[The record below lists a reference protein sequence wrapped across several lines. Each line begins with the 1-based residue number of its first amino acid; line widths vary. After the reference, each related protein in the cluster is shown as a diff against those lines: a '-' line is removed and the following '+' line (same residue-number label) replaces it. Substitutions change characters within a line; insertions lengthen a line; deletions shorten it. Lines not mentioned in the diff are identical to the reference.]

1 MSHHVVGG
9 WPGRGGAPESA
20 GGSGGVPGPVPR
32 HPAPAAALPAR
43 PGRAGRRGRRGRD
56 LAADHP
62 RPARL
67 RRRLRPLPRL
77 DRHHRQAPR
86 PGPPAPR
93 RPPPPA
99 SRRPRRRPGQLAR
112 RRRHRPARHRRRRHR
127 RRPGPD
133 RHLAPRPSRSRPAPR
148 RPRPGRPHRRA
159 GPGQT
164 PRSRPHRRPPRP
176 AHPRPAAGN
185 RASGSDTCEGLGAE
199 GYEMNTRHSRR
210 ISRKAAEQLLDGAAG
225 RGQGTEAGPDQLV
238 SVLAAAAAP
247 GPDNELAG
255 EQMAVAA
262 FEANHLAS
270 VANFRREQ
278 MIKSPLA
285 KILTVKVLASVLVV
299 GASGGVALAASTG
312 TFSSSGSGSG
322 PAYGGSSVAA
332 PVTPP
337 AGGFIP
343 SPSDSGSASASA
355 SPSGDTQQPAA
366 SSSGAASSSPASI
379 PQTAAGLCNALA
391 GDVAGAG
398 GSLTKAA
405 QQQALASGGVSK
417 ALQSPEFSSLV
428 STAQS
433 AANVPDYCGLLLDL
447 PQLPQPAQLTQLP
460 VSLLSQL
467 LTQVPA
473 ATLAQPL
480 TSLPSSTLSALLA
493 ELPVSTVSQIL

>member
-1 MSHHVVGG
+1 
-9 WPGRGGAPESA
+9 
-20 GGSGGVPGPVPR
+20 
-32 HPAPAAALPAR
+32 
-43 PGRAGRRGRRGRD
+43 
-56 LAADHP
+56 
-62 RPARL
+62 
-67 RRRLRPLPRL
+67 
-77 DRHHRQAPR
+77 
-86 PGPPAPR
+86 
-93 RPPPPA
+93 
-99 SRRPRRRPGQLAR
+99 
-112 RRRHRPARHRRRRHR
+112 
-127 RRPGPD
+127 
-133 RHLAPRPSRSRPAPR
+133 
-148 RPRPGRPHRRA
+148 
-159 GPGQT
+159 
-164 PRSRPHRRPPRP
+164 
-176 AHPRPAAGN
+176 
-185 RASGSDTCEGLGAE
+185 
-199 GYEMNTRHSRR
+199 MNTRHSRR

-247 GPDNELAG
+247 GHDDELAG

-312 TFSSSGSGSG
+312 TFSSSGPGSRPEG
-322 PAYGGSSVAA
+322 GGSSVAA

-337 AGGFIP
+337 AGGIIP
-343 SPSDSGSASASA
+343 SPSDSGSGSASA
-355 SPSGDTQQPAA
+355 SPSGGTQQPAA
-366 SSSGAASSSPASI
+366 SSPASDSSPASI

-391 GDVAGAG
+391 GAAAGTS

-405 QQQALASGGVSK
+405 QQQALAGGGVTK

-473 ATLAQPL
+473 ATLAQQL
-480 TSLPSSTLSALLA
+480 TSLPSSTLSTLLA
-493 ELPVSTVSQIL
+493 ELPVSTVSQILTELPSSAVAQILTALPTSTLSQILTELPNSVVAQILNELPTSVVSQLLGSLPNSVLSGLSGITGLSSSVTSLLPGL

>member
-1 MSHHVVGG
+1 
-9 WPGRGGAPESA
+9 
-20 GGSGGVPGPVPR
+20 
-32 HPAPAAALPAR
+32 
-43 PGRAGRRGRRGRD
+43 
-56 LAADHP
+56 
-62 RPARL
+62 
-67 RRRLRPLPRL
+67 
-77 DRHHRQAPR
+77 
-86 PGPPAPR
+86 
-93 RPPPPA
+93 
-99 SRRPRRRPGQLAR
+99 
-112 RRRHRPARHRRRRHR
+112 
-127 RRPGPD
+127 
-133 RHLAPRPSRSRPAPR
+133 
-148 RPRPGRPHRRA
+148 
-159 GPGQT
+159 
-164 PRSRPHRRPPRP
+164 
-176 AHPRPAAGN
+176 
-185 RASGSDTCEGLGAE
+185 
-199 GYEMNTRHSRR
+199 MNTRHSRR

-247 GPDNELAG
+247 GHDDELAG

-312 TFSSSGSGSG
+312 TFSSSGPGSRPEG
-322 PAYGGSSVAA
+322 GGSSVAA

-337 AGGFIP
+337 AGGIIP
-343 SPSDSGSASASA
+343 SPSDSGSGSASA
-355 SPSGDTQQPAA
+355 SPSGGTQQPAA
-366 SSSGAASSSPASI
+366 SSPASDSSPASI

-391 GDVAGAG
+391 GAAAGTS

-405 QQQALASGGVSK
+405 QQQALAGGGVTK
-417 ALQSPEFSSLV
+417 ALQSPKFSSLV

-467 LTQVPA
+467 LTQVPT
-473 ATLAQPL
+473 ATLAQQL

-493 ELPVSTVSQIL
+493 ELPVSTVSQILTELPSSAVSQILTALPTSTLSQILTELPNSVVAQILNELPTSVVSQLLGSLPNSVLSGLSGITGLSSSVTSLLPGL

>member
-1 MSHHVVGG
+1 
-9 WPGRGGAPESA
+9 
-20 GGSGGVPGPVPR
+20 
-32 HPAPAAALPAR
+32 
-43 PGRAGRRGRRGRD
+43 
-56 LAADHP
+56 
-62 RPARL
+62 
-67 RRRLRPLPRL
+67 
-77 DRHHRQAPR
+77 
-86 PGPPAPR
+86 
-93 RPPPPA
+93 
-99 SRRPRRRPGQLAR
+99 
-112 RRRHRPARHRRRRHR
+112 
-127 RRPGPD
+127 
-133 RHLAPRPSRSRPAPR
+133 
-148 RPRPGRPHRRA
+148 
-159 GPGQT
+159 
-164 PRSRPHRRPPRP
+164 
-176 AHPRPAAGN
+176 
-185 RASGSDTCEGLGAE
+185 
-199 GYEMNTRHSRR
+199 MNTRHSRR

-247 GPDNELAG
+247 GHDDELAG

-312 TFSSSGSGSG
+312 TFSSSGPGSRPEG
-322 PAYGGSSVAA
+322 GGSSVAA

-337 AGGFIP
+337 AGGIIP
-343 SPSDSGSASASA
+343 SPSDSGSGSASA
-355 SPSGDTQQPAA
+355 SPSGGTQQPAA
-366 SSSGAASSSPASI
+366 SSPASDSSPASI

-391 GDVAGAG
+391 GAAAGTS

-405 QQQALASGGVSK
+405 QQQALAGGGVTK

-473 ATLAQPL
+473 ATLAQQL
-480 TSLPSSTLSALLA
+480 TSLPSSTLSTLLA
-493 ELPVSTVSQIL
+493 ELPVSTVSQILTELPSSAVAQILTALPTSTLSQILTELPNSVVVQILNELPTSVVSQLLGSLPNSVLSGLSGITGLSSSVTSLLPGL

>member
-1 MSHHVVGG
+1 
-9 WPGRGGAPESA
+9 
-20 GGSGGVPGPVPR
+20 
-32 HPAPAAALPAR
+32 
-43 PGRAGRRGRRGRD
+43 
-56 LAADHP
+56 
-62 RPARL
+62 
-67 RRRLRPLPRL
+67 
-77 DRHHRQAPR
+77 
-86 PGPPAPR
+86 
-93 RPPPPA
+93 
-99 SRRPRRRPGQLAR
+99 
-112 RRRHRPARHRRRRHR
+112 
-127 RRPGPD
+127 
-133 RHLAPRPSRSRPAPR
+133 
-148 RPRPGRPHRRA
+148 
-159 GPGQT
+159 
-164 PRSRPHRRPPRP
+164 
-176 AHPRPAAGN
+176 
-185 RASGSDTCEGLGAE
+185 
-199 GYEMNTRHSRR
+199 MNTRHSRR
-210 ISRKAAEQLLDGAAG
+210 ISRKAAEQLLDGAAE

-247 GPDNELAG
+247 GHDDELAG

-366 SSSGAASSSPASI
+366 SSPASDSSSPASI

-391 GDVAGAG
+391 GDAAGTS

-405 QQQALASGGVSK
+405 QQQALAGGSVSE

-473 ATLAQPL
+473 ATLAQQL

-493 ELPVSTVSQIL
+493 ELPVSTVSQILTSLPSSAVSQILTALPTSTLSQLLTELPNSAVSQILNELPTSVVSQLLGQLPNSVLSGLSGITGLSHSVTSLLPGL

>member
-1 MSHHVVGG
+1 
-9 WPGRGGAPESA
+9 
-20 GGSGGVPGPVPR
+20 
-32 HPAPAAALPAR
+32 
-43 PGRAGRRGRRGRD
+43 
-56 LAADHP
+56 
-62 RPARL
+62 
-67 RRRLRPLPRL
+67 
-77 DRHHRQAPR
+77 
-86 PGPPAPR
+86 
-93 RPPPPA
+93 
-99 SRRPRRRPGQLAR
+99 
-112 RRRHRPARHRRRRHR
+112 
-127 RRPGPD
+127 
-133 RHLAPRPSRSRPAPR
+133 
-148 RPRPGRPHRRA
+148 
-159 GPGQT
+159 
-164 PRSRPHRRPPRP
+164 
-176 AHPRPAAGN
+176 
-185 RASGSDTCEGLGAE
+185 
-199 GYEMNTRHSRR
+199 MNTRHSRR

-247 GPDNELAG
+247 GHDDELAG

-312 TFSSSGSGSG
+312 TFSSSGPGSRPEGGGSG
-322 PAYGGSSVAA
+322 VAA

-337 AGGFIP
+337 AGGIIP
-343 SPSDSGSASASA
+343 SPSDSGSGSASA
-355 SPSGDTQQPAA
+355 SPSGGTQQPAA
-366 SSSGAASSSPASI
+366 SSPASDSSPASI

-391 GDVAGAG
+391 GAAAGTS

-405 QQQALASGGVSK
+405 QQQALAGGGVTK

-473 ATLAQPL
+473 ATLAQQL
-480 TSLPSSTLSALLA
+480 TSLPSSTLSTLLA
-493 ELPVSTVSQIL
+493 ELPVSTVSQILTELPSSAVAQILTALPTSTLSQILTELPNSVVAQILNELPTSVVSQLLGSLPNSVLSGLSGITGLSSSVTSLLPGL

>member
-1 MSHHVVGG
+1 
-9 WPGRGGAPESA
+9 
-20 GGSGGVPGPVPR
+20 
-32 HPAPAAALPAR
+32 
-43 PGRAGRRGRRGRD
+43 
-56 LAADHP
+56 
-62 RPARL
+62 
-67 RRRLRPLPRL
+67 
-77 DRHHRQAPR
+77 
-86 PGPPAPR
+86 
-93 RPPPPA
+93 
-99 SRRPRRRPGQLAR
+99 
-112 RRRHRPARHRRRRHR
+112 
-127 RRPGPD
+127 
-133 RHLAPRPSRSRPAPR
+133 
-148 RPRPGRPHRRA
+148 
-159 GPGQT
+159 
-164 PRSRPHRRPPRP
+164 
-176 AHPRPAAGN
+176 
-185 RASGSDTCEGLGAE
+185 
-199 GYEMNTRHSRR
+199 MNTRHSRR

-247 GPDNELAG
+247 GHDDELAG

-312 TFSSSGSGSG
+312 TFSSSGSGPG
-322 PAYGGSSVAA
+322 PASGASSATS

-337 AGGFIP
+337 TGGFIP
-343 SPSDSGSASASA
+343 APSDSGSASASA
-355 SPSGDTQQPAA
+355 SSGDGQQAQSP
-366 SSSGAASSSPASI
+366 STTDSSSPASI
-379 PQTAAGLCNALA
+379 PHTAAGLCSALA
-391 GDVAGAG
+391 GDVAGTS

-405 QQQALASGGVSK
+405 QQQALASGGVSG

-473 ATLAQPL
+473 TTLAQQL

-493 ELPVSTVSQIL
+493 ELPVSTVSQILTSLPSSAVSQILTALPTSTLSQILTELPNSAVSQILNELPTSVVSQLLGQLPNSVLSGLSGITGLSNSVTSLLPGL

>member
-1 MSHHVVGG
+1 
-9 WPGRGGAPESA
+9 
-20 GGSGGVPGPVPR
+20 
-32 HPAPAAALPAR
+32 
-43 PGRAGRRGRRGRD
+43 
-56 LAADHP
+56 
-62 RPARL
+62 
-67 RRRLRPLPRL
+67 
-77 DRHHRQAPR
+77 
-86 PGPPAPR
+86 
-93 RPPPPA
+93 
-99 SRRPRRRPGQLAR
+99 
-112 RRRHRPARHRRRRHR
+112 
-127 RRPGPD
+127 
-133 RHLAPRPSRSRPAPR
+133 
-148 RPRPGRPHRRA
+148 
-159 GPGQT
+159 
-164 PRSRPHRRPPRP
+164 
-176 AHPRPAAGN
+176 
-185 RASGSDTCEGLGAE
+185 
-199 GYEMNTRHSRR
+199 MNTRHSRR

-247 GPDNELAG
+247 GHDDEMAG

-285 KILTVKVLASVLVV
+285 KILTVKVLASVLAV
-299 GASGGVALAASTG
+299 GAGGGVALAASTG

-343 SPSDSGSASASA
+343 SPSDSGSASPSA
-355 SPSGDTQQPAA
+355 SPSGDTQPPAA
-366 SSSGAASSSPASI
+366 SSPASDSSSPASI

-391 GDVAGAG
+391 GNVAGTS

-405 QQQALASGGVSK
+405 QQQALASSSVSK
-417 ALQSPEFSSLV
+417 VVQSPEFSSLV

-460 VSLLSQL
+460 VNLLAQL
-467 LTQVPA
+467 LTQVPT
-473 ATLAQPL
+473 ATLAQQL

-493 ELPVSTVSQIL
+493 ELPVSTVTQILTSLPSSAVSQILTALPTSTLSQILTELPNSVVSQILNELPTSVVSQLLGQLPNSVLSGLSGLSGLSNSVTSLLPGL

>member
-1 MSHHVVGG
+1 
-9 WPGRGGAPESA
+9 
-20 GGSGGVPGPVPR
+20 
-32 HPAPAAALPAR
+32 
-43 PGRAGRRGRRGRD
+43 
-56 LAADHP
+56 
-62 RPARL
+62 
-67 RRRLRPLPRL
+67 
-77 DRHHRQAPR
+77 
-86 PGPPAPR
+86 
-93 RPPPPA
+93 
-99 SRRPRRRPGQLAR
+99 
-112 RRRHRPARHRRRRHR
+112 
-127 RRPGPD
+127 
-133 RHLAPRPSRSRPAPR
+133 
-148 RPRPGRPHRRA
+148 
-159 GPGQT
+159 
-164 PRSRPHRRPPRP
+164 
-176 AHPRPAAGN
+176 
-185 RASGSDTCEGLGAE
+185 
-199 GYEMNTRHSRR
+199 MNTRHSRK
-210 ISRKAAEQLLDGAAG
+210 ISRKAAGQLLDGATGLG
-225 RGQGTEAGPDQLV
+225 RSHAKAPGGSDQLAR
-238 SVLAAAAAP
+238 VLAAAAAP
-247 GPDNELAG
+247 GREHELAG

-312 TFSSSGSGSG
+312 TFSSSGPGSG

-337 AGGFIP
+337 TGGFIP
-343 SPSDSGSASASA
+343 SSAPGSGSASASA
-355 SPSGDTQQPAA
+355 SPSGDGQQQAQSPSA
-366 SSSGAASSSPASI
+366 SDSSSPASI

-391 GDVAGAG
+391 GDVAGTS

-405 QQQALASGGVSK
+405 QQQALAGGGVSK

-467 LTQVPA
+467 LTQVPT
-473 ATLAQPL
+473 ATLAQQL

-493 ELPVSTVSQIL
+493 ELPVSTVSQILTSLPSSAVAQILTSLPASTLSQILTELPNSVVSQILNELPTSVVSQLLGRLPNSVLSGLSGITGLSNSVTSLLPGL

>member
-1 MSHHVVGG
+1 
-9 WPGRGGAPESA
+9 
-20 GGSGGVPGPVPR
+20 
-32 HPAPAAALPAR
+32 
-43 PGRAGRRGRRGRD
+43 
-56 LAADHP
+56 
-62 RPARL
+62 
-67 RRRLRPLPRL
+67 
-77 DRHHRQAPR
+77 
-86 PGPPAPR
+86 
-93 RPPPPA
+93 
-99 SRRPRRRPGQLAR
+99 
-112 RRRHRPARHRRRRHR
+112 
-127 RRPGPD
+127 
-133 RHLAPRPSRSRPAPR
+133 
-148 RPRPGRPHRRA
+148 
-159 GPGQT
+159 
-164 PRSRPHRRPPRP
+164 
-176 AHPRPAAGN
+176 
-185 RASGSDTCEGLGAE
+185 
-199 GYEMNTRHSRR
+199 MNTRHSRR

-247 GPDNELAG
+247 GHDDELAG

-312 TFSSSGSGSG
+312 TFSSSGPGSG

-343 SPSDSGSASASA
+343 SPSDSGSASAS
-355 SPSGDTQQPAA
+355 PSGDTQPPAA
-366 SSSGAASSSPASI
+366 SSPASDSSSPASI

-391 GDVAGAG
+391 GDAAGTT

-405 QQQALASGGVSK
+405 QQQALAGSGVKK
-417 ALQSPEFSSLV
+417 ALQSPEFASLV

-473 ATLAQPL
+473 ATLAQQL

-493 ELPVSTVSQIL
+493 ELPVSTVSQILTSLPSSAVAQILTSLPTSTLSQILTELPNSVVSQILNELPTSVVSQLLGQLPNSVLSGLSGITGLSNSVTSLLPGL

>member
-1 MSHHVVGG
+1 
-9 WPGRGGAPESA
+9 
-20 GGSGGVPGPVPR
+20 
-32 HPAPAAALPAR
+32 
-43 PGRAGRRGRRGRD
+43 
-56 LAADHP
+56 
-62 RPARL
+62 
-67 RRRLRPLPRL
+67 
-77 DRHHRQAPR
+77 
-86 PGPPAPR
+86 
-93 RPPPPA
+93 
-99 SRRPRRRPGQLAR
+99 
-112 RRRHRPARHRRRRHR
+112 
-127 RRPGPD
+127 
-133 RHLAPRPSRSRPAPR
+133 
-148 RPRPGRPHRRA
+148 
-159 GPGQT
+159 
-164 PRSRPHRRPPRP
+164 
-176 AHPRPAAGN
+176 
-185 RASGSDTCEGLGAE
+185 
-199 GYEMNTRHSRR
+199 MNTRHSRR

-225 RGQGTEAGPDQLV
+225 RGQGTQVAVAADQVV

-247 GPDNELAG
+247 GHDDELAG

-343 SPSDSGSASASA
+343 APSDSGSASASA
-355 SPSGDTQQPAA
+355 SSGGGQQAQSPSA
-366 SSSGAASSSPASI
+366 SDSSSPASI

-391 GDVAGAG
+391 GDAAGAS

-405 QQQALASGGVSK
+405 QQQALAGGGVSK

-433 AANVPDYCGLLLDL
+433 AVNVPDYCALLLDL
-447 PQLPQPAQLTQLP
+447 PQLPQPAQLAQLP

-467 LTQVPA
+467 LTQEPT
-473 ATLAQPL
+473 ATLAQQL

-493 ELPVSTVSQIL
+493 ELPVSTVTQILTSLPSSVVSQLLTALPTSTLSQILTELPNSVVSQILNELPTSVVSQLLGRLPNSVLSGLSGITGLSNSVTSLLPGL

>member
-1 MSHHVVGG
+1 
-9 WPGRGGAPESA
+9 
-20 GGSGGVPGPVPR
+20 
-32 HPAPAAALPAR
+32 
-43 PGRAGRRGRRGRD
+43 
-56 LAADHP
+56 
-62 RPARL
+62 
-67 RRRLRPLPRL
+67 
-77 DRHHRQAPR
+77 
-86 PGPPAPR
+86 
-93 RPPPPA
+93 
-99 SRRPRRRPGQLAR
+99 
-112 RRRHRPARHRRRRHR
+112 
-127 RRPGPD
+127 
-133 RHLAPRPSRSRPAPR
+133 
-148 RPRPGRPHRRA
+148 
-159 GPGQT
+159 
-164 PRSRPHRRPPRP
+164 
-176 AHPRPAAGN
+176 
-185 RASGSDTCEGLGAE
+185 
-199 GYEMNTRHSRR
+199 MNTRHSRR

-247 GPDNELAG
+247 GHDDELAG

-312 TFSSSGSGSG
+312 TFSSSGSGPG
-322 PAYGGSSVAA
+322 PASGASSAAA

-343 SPSDSGSASASA
+343 APSDSGSASASA
-355 SPSGDTQQPAA
+355 SSSGDGQQAQSP
-366 SSSGAASSSPASI
+366 STTDSSSPASI
-379 PQTAAGLCNALA
+379 PHTAAGLCNALA
-391 GDVAGAG
+391 GDVAGTS

-405 QQQALASGGVSK
+405 QQQALASSGVSG

-467 LTQVPA
+467 LTQVPT
-473 ATLAQPL
+473 ATLAQQL

-493 ELPVSTVSQIL
+493 ELPVSTVSQILTSLPSSAVSQILTALPTSTLSQILTELPNSAVSQILNELPTSVVSQLLGQLPNSVLSGLSGITGLSNSVTSLLPGL

>member
-1 MSHHVVGG
+1 
-9 WPGRGGAPESA
+9 
-20 GGSGGVPGPVPR
+20 
-32 HPAPAAALPAR
+32 
-43 PGRAGRRGRRGRD
+43 
-56 LAADHP
+56 
-62 RPARL
+62 
-67 RRRLRPLPRL
+67 
-77 DRHHRQAPR
+77 
-86 PGPPAPR
+86 
-93 RPPPPA
+93 
-99 SRRPRRRPGQLAR
+99 
-112 RRRHRPARHRRRRHR
+112 
-127 RRPGPD
+127 
-133 RHLAPRPSRSRPAPR
+133 
-148 RPRPGRPHRRA
+148 
-159 GPGQT
+159 
-164 PRSRPHRRPPRP
+164 
-176 AHPRPAAGN
+176 
-185 RASGSDTCEGLGAE
+185 
-199 GYEMNTRHSRR
+199 MNTRHSRR

-225 RGQGTEAGPDQLV
+225 RGQGTKTGPDHLV

-247 GPDNELAG
+247 GHDDELAG

-343 SPSDSGSASASA
+343 SPSDSGSGSASA
-355 SPSGDTQQPAA
+355 SPSGGTQQPAA
-366 SSSGAASSSPASI
+366 SSPASDSSSASI

-391 GDVAGAG
+391 GAAAGTS

-405 QQQALASGGVSK
+405 QQQALAGGGVTK

-433 AANVPDYCGLLLDL
+433 AANVPDYCGLLLAL
-447 PQLPQPAQLTQLP
+447 PQLPHPAQLTQLP
-460 VSLLSQL
+460 VNLLSQL
-467 LTQVPA
+467 LTQVPT
-473 ATLAQPL
+473 ATLAQQL

-493 ELPVSTVSQIL
+493 ELPVSTVSQILTSLPSSAVSQILTSLPTSTLSQILTELPDSVVSQILNELPTSVVSQLLGQLPNSVLSGLSGITGLSSSVTSLLPGL

>member
-1 MSHHVVGG
+1 
-9 WPGRGGAPESA
+9 
-20 GGSGGVPGPVPR
+20 
-32 HPAPAAALPAR
+32 
-43 PGRAGRRGRRGRD
+43 
-56 LAADHP
+56 
-62 RPARL
+62 
-67 RRRLRPLPRL
+67 
-77 DRHHRQAPR
+77 
-86 PGPPAPR
+86 
-93 RPPPPA
+93 
-99 SRRPRRRPGQLAR
+99 
-112 RRRHRPARHRRRRHR
+112 
-127 RRPGPD
+127 
-133 RHLAPRPSRSRPAPR
+133 
-148 RPRPGRPHRRA
+148 
-159 GPGQT
+159 
-164 PRSRPHRRPPRP
+164 
-176 AHPRPAAGN
+176 
-185 RASGSDTCEGLGAE
+185 
-199 GYEMNTRHSRR
+199 MNTRHSRR

-247 GPDNELAG
+247 GHDDELAG

-343 SPSDSGSASASA
+343 APSDSGSASASA
-355 SPSGDTQQPAA
+355 SSSGDGQQAQSPSA
-366 SSSGAASSSPASI
+366 SDSSSPASI

-391 GDVAGAG
+391 GDVAGTS

-405 QQQALASGGVSK
+405 QQQALASGGVSG

-473 ATLAQPL
+473 TTLAQQL

-493 ELPVSTVSQIL
+493 ELPVSTVSQILTSLPSSAVSQILTALPTSTLSQILTELPNSAVSQILNELPTSVVSQLLGQLPNSVLSGLSGITGLSNSVTSLLPGL

>member
-1 MSHHVVGG
+1 
-9 WPGRGGAPESA
+9 
-20 GGSGGVPGPVPR
+20 
-32 HPAPAAALPAR
+32 
-43 PGRAGRRGRRGRD
+43 
-56 LAADHP
+56 
-62 RPARL
+62 
-67 RRRLRPLPRL
+67 
-77 DRHHRQAPR
+77 
-86 PGPPAPR
+86 
-93 RPPPPA
+93 
-99 SRRPRRRPGQLAR
+99 
-112 RRRHRPARHRRRRHR
+112 
-127 RRPGPD
+127 
-133 RHLAPRPSRSRPAPR
+133 
-148 RPRPGRPHRRA
+148 
-159 GPGQT
+159 
-164 PRSRPHRRPPRP
+164 
-176 AHPRPAAGN
+176 
-185 RASGSDTCEGLGAE
+185 
-199 GYEMNTRHSRR
+199 MNTRHSRR

-247 GPDNELAG
+247 GHDDELAG

-312 TFSSSGSGSG
+312 TFSSSGSSSG
-322 PAYGGSSVAA
+322 PASGGSSVAP

-366 SSSGAASSSPASI
+366 SASASDSSSPASI

-391 GDVAGAG
+391 GDAAGAS

-405 QQQALASGGVSK
+405 QQQALAGGGVSK

-447 PQLPQPAQLTQLP
+447 PQLPQPGQLTRLP
-460 VSLLSQL
+460 VNLLSQL
-467 LTQVPA
+467 LTQVPT
-473 ATLAQPL
+473 ATLAQQL
-480 TSLPSSTLSALLA
+480 TSLPSSTLSTLLA
-493 ELPVSTVSQIL
+493 ELPVSTVSQILTSLPSSAVAQILTALPTSTLSQVLTELPNSAVAQILNELPTSVVSQLLGQLPNSVLSGLSSVSGLSNSVTSLLPGL